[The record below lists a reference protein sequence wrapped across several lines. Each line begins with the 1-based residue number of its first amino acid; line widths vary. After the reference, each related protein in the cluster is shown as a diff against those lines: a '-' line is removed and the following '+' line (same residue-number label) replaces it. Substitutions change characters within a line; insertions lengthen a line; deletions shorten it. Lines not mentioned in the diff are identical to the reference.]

1 MTIYAKKL
9 SREWKEAFRRYEQIS
24 GFEPMFQEDVDS
36 GEITPREAWNRNICW
51 LEDVLAETTNIKIPF
66 EE

>member
-36 GEITPREAWNRNICW
+36 GEITPRKHGTGTSVGWKMCW
-51 LEDVLAETTNIKIPF
+51 RKLPT
-66 EE
+66 